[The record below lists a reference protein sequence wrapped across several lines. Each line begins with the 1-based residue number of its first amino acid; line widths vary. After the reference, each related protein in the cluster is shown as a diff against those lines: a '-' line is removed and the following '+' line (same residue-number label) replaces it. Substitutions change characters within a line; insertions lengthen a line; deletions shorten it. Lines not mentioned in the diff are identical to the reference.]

1 MKEKKILITAFWER
15 IKFSDKSIKLHKTE
29 FLITSLP
36 IPLPSHSFAPINK
49 YESSFPYR
57 KISLDYLPSY
67 PYPPHCFNLQFSFS
81 FFFFSY
87 IFWVFVWCVL
97 TWRDARNWYNKNTHS
112 KTKNKSHG
120 FQHQRQQTACQS
132 ISIMPDEEEVRKSL
146 GEGITMTCTATGEP
160 KPNTLRW
167 FDIYNN
173 EISETSRQSTL
184 PR

>member
-1 MKEKKILITAFWER
+1 MIAAFWER

-97 TWRDARNWYNKNTHS
+97 TWRDARNWYNKNTHTP
-112 KTKNKSHG
+112 KQKINHTGFNIDDNK
-120 FQHQRQQTACQS
+120 QHARAFPSCLTR
-132 ISIMPDEEEVRKSL
+132 RKCASL
-146 GEGITMTCTATGEP
+146 WA
-160 KPNTLRW
+160 KA
-167 FDIYNN
+167 
-173 EISETSRQSTL
+173 
-184 PR
+184 